1 MLLVDSFGLIITIII
16 ILITVKIQSVS
27 CGLCVDVDG

>member
-1 MLLVDSFGLIITIII
+1 MLLVDSFGPIITIII
-16 ILITVKIQSVS
+16 ILITIKIQSVS